1 MAYLRMGQLQ
11 LCAASGLFLRIKLC
25 RNSAIQFSVDIGQQL
40 SRQERSWRQATA
52 TGLSRTQQRVKTLMT
67 QAEGCVRMRY
77 LPVSQASY
85 AVFDSGVRH
94 ILRN

>member
-1 MAYLRMGQLQ
+1 
-11 LCAASGLFLRIKLC
+11 
-25 RNSAIQFSVDIGQQL
+25 
-40 SRQERSWRQATA
+40 
-52 TGLSRTQQRVKTLMT
+52 MT